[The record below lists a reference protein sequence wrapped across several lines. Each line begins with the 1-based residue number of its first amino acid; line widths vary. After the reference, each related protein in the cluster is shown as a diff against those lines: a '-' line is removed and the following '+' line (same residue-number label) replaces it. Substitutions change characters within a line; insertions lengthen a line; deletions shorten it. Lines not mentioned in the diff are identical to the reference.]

1 MVVKSNS
8 FVRFL
13 EEIDDPKNHFEI
25 NWPLGISNKEQ
36 NIAILELNFRSAIS
50 IENHVLTSSDID
62 EILSG
67 GFVNFDVTIS
77 YMMFVPFETQVPML
91 GIVKKY
97 NGFTVSSTLTTE
109 A

>member
-1 MVVKSNS
+1 M
-8 FVRFL
+8 

-77 YMMFVPFETQVPML
+77 YMMFVPFETQVSML